1 MPPLTPVDRAVSTYY
16 AKWPREKLGQAG
28 VATINPETL
37 EDSTPLNFRFRYVDI
52 GCVTE
57 GRIDWSSVPDLS
69 FAESPSRARRVV
81 QFGDTL
87 ICTVRPLLKSH
98 AYASWRDDEHGKSIV
113 CSTGFAVVRCGGK
126 LLPSFFRHLPFSEQ
140 VIRQLVAWQCGTNY
154 PAVNEADIRQI
165 VVPIPSPDE
174 QIAMARILDSV
185 DTAMEKT
192 SSAIDRA
199 SSVKLALMQQLFS
212 TGTRKQPQIK
222 TVIGLIPKTWTV
234 APVSSV
240 VETFQYGLSVP
251 MEEKGEL
258 PILRMGN
265 IQDGEVRMSGLKYI
279 TLDAEQMSPYF
290 LKRGDVLFNRTN
302 SLEWVGKVGIYRHDA
317 ASVFASY
324 LIRLI
329 PDPEKID
336 NYYLGHVLNSYSAQC
351 RIKRYATPG
360 VQQVN
365 INATNL
371 GKVLIPV
378 PVGNDA
384 LSEQREI
391 AAILDASEAVIRAY
405 QRVLESQRALKA
417 SLMQCL
423 LADGIRAQVL
433 PEVAAA

>member
-1 MPPLTPVDRAVSTYY
+1 
-16 AKWPREKLGQAG
+16 
-28 VATINPETL
+28 
-37 EDSTPLNFRFRYVDI
+37 
-52 GCVTE
+52 
-57 GRIDWSSVPDLS
+57 
-69 FAESPSRARRVV
+69 
-81 QFGDTL
+81 
-87 ICTVRPLLKSH
+87 
-98 AYASWRDDEHGKSIV
+98 
-113 CSTGFAVVRCGGK
+113 
-126 LLPSFFRHLPFSEQ
+126 LPFSEQ